1 MRQQLR
7 LRVLLPLGILGL
19 LGAGFGAYAFGQAPE
34 PAASTL
40 PPTTTA
46 AAPGAS
52 RSAVPPAAWAQ
63 AANILCRKVEKAYA
77 DVPRP
82 TRVAQF
88 EPFLAKAVE
97 VSEWAGPALA
107 ELGRPK
113 GSGGAVKA
121 LAKNS
126 AARSRL
132 AGRAL
137 AALRSGDGATFRR
150 SLARLARLEDEW
162 ADLMYR
168 LGAMTCVEA
177 SRIPPAPA
185 SGSGTGA
192 PAKASQA
199 ALKRELLEHAAVV
212 VVFYTPEAGLDG
224 ATVLEARSAALE
236 VDAGFL
242 AVDAGKEKQVSKL
255 AQAYEVTEAPAVLV
269 FVPGPKVAARFDRF
283 ADRETIAQAVQNA
296 AR

>member
-46 AAPGAS
+46 AAPGG
-52 RSAVPPAAWAQ
+52 SATVPAAEWAN
-63 AANILCRKVEKAYA
+63 AANAVCRKAEKAYA

-88 EPFLAKAVE
+88 EPYLAKVVE
-97 VSEWAGPALA
+97 VSESAAAELA
-107 ELGRPK
+107 RLGRPQ
-113 GSGGAVKA
+113 GSGGALKA
-121 LAKNS
+121 LATNS

-137 AALRSGDGATFRR
+137 AAVRSGDGATFRR
-150 SLARLARLEDEW
+150 SLARVARLEDEW

-224 ATVLEARSAALE
+224 ATVLEARSAALG